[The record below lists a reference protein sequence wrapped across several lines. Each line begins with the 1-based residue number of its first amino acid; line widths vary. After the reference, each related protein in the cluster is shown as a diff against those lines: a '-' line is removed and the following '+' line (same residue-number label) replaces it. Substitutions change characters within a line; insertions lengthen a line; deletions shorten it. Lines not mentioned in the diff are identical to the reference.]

1 MKVRWRPAA
10 QVDRDAILDYI
21 AQDNPRA
28 ALELDEAFMD
38 KARAAAQRPRLYRAE
53 RVRGTR
59 EVVVRPNYVM
69 VYRIEGEGI
78 EILRVLQ
85 RLLTRKFG
93 ALRCRPSGGTTFKVS
108 ATMGVLVQP
117 RAHARRHDCIC
128 DHRAHQC

>member
-28 ALELDEAFMD
+28 ALELDEAFME
-38 KARAAAQRPRLYRAE
+38 KAQTAAHRPRLYRAG

-69 VYRIEGEGI
+69 VYRIKGEGI
-78 EILRVLQ
+78 EILRVLHAAQ
-85 RLLTRKFG
+85 QWP
-93 ALRCRPSGGTTFKVS
+93 PS
-108 ATMGVLVQP
+108 
-117 RAHARRHDCIC
+117 
-128 DHRAHQC
+128 